1 MREAKQHRPGTFLV
15 DMLAPLQTLFSTRE
29 ARGSYAQ
36 REITLE
42 QQNVCDTVAHSL
54 GVGRM
59 DRKGVYFFSLAPA
72 TVPLPLGWMLSN
84 GAAQAMQDEMDD
96 RGLSSSITDP
106 STRIWNQVGLTRV
119 IQCLEG
125 TGAALDNAPVLS
137 PQ

>member
-1 MREAKQHRPGTFLV
+1 MGEAKQHRPGTFLV
-15 DMLAPLQTLFSTRE
+15 DTLAPLQTLFSTRE

-59 DRKGVYFFSLAPA
+59 DQKGVYFFSLAPA

-84 GAAQAMQDEMDD
+84 GAAKAMQDEIYDK
-96 RGLSSSITDP
+96 GLSSSITNP
-106 STRIWNQVGLTRV
+106 STRIWNQVGITRV
-119 IQCLEG
+119 IGCLGE
-125 TGAALDNAPVLS
+125 TGAALGNDPGLK